1 MANTI
6 RTVAVLGSSGTV
18 GSLTGGVI
26 AQQGIKVYFLSRTL
40 QGAKAGLKK
49 AIAQARAEVIS
60 RYVECGDYDHM
71 LEDALH
77 DSDLIIE
84 SVTEDLEVK
93 RNIFRMVERY
103 RRPDTIIGSTTSSL
117 PLNAI
122 AEGRSD
128 SFKKNFLSTHFYN
141 PPGKMLAC
149 EIAGT
154 EWTSPEIYNFMARFL
169 EKRLQRKIVHVNN
182 SPAFAGNRIAFLLF
196 NRITS
201 FVEEYGTEMIDY
213 LIGSYTGRLMPPL
226 ATIDLVGLDIHK
238 AIVRSLQEY
247 TNDHFHDTLILPD
260 YIDKMIEAGFIGNKA
275 GGGFYKKE
283 ESGKRLYYD
292 PETDEYI
299 PAIEPHVVFVE
310 KAKRLIHLGMYEE
323 AFGVIKTAKG
333 TEAEIVREIL
343 CTYVAYSYAL
353 VGEVTDPSQGI
364 EGIDKVM
371 CYGFNWAPP
380 STIVKMIGGNE
391 EMIRLLQ
398 ESGIAVPES
407 LSEQTALSG
416 NISNAGKYF
425 IAR

>member
-1 MANTI
+1 MVDSI
-6 RTVAVLGSSGTV
+6 KSVAILGASGTV
-18 GSLTGGVI
+18 GSLTGGLV
-26 AQQGIKVYFLSRTL
+26 AQQGIKVYFLSRTIS
-40 QGAKAGLKK
+40 GAKFGLKK
-49 AIAQARAEVIS
+49 AIAQARSEVIS
-60 RYVECGDYDHM
+60 RHIECGDYDYM
-71 LEDALH
+71 LETALQ

-84 SVTEDLEVK
+84 CITEDLQAK
-93 RNIFRMVERY
+93 ADIFKMVERY
-103 RRPDTIIGSTTSSL
+103 RRDKTIIGSTTSSL
-117 PLNAI
+117 PLDAI
-122 AEGRSD
+122 VEGRSE

-154 EWTSPEIYNFMARFL
+154 EWTSPEVYDFMAQFL
-169 EKRLQRKIVHVNN
+169 EKRLQRKIIHVNN
-182 SPAFAGNRIAFLLF
+182 CPAFAGNRIAFVLF

-201 FVEEYGTEMIDY
+201 FAQEYGTEMIDY

-238 AIVRSLQEY
+238 AIIKSLQKY
-247 TNDHFHDTLILPD
+247 TNDYFHDTLILPD

-283 ESGKRLYYD
+283 ESGKCLYYD

-299 PAIEPHVVFVE
+299 PAIDPHVVFVE

-323 AFGVIKTAKG
+323 AFDVIKTAKG
-333 TEAEIVREIL
+333 TEAEIVREVL

-353 VGEVTDPSQGI
+353 VGEVTDESQGI
-364 EGIDKVM
+364 KGIDKVM

-380 STIVKMIGGNE
+380 STIVKMMGGKE
-391 EMIRLLQ
+391 ETIRLLQ
-398 ESGIAVPES
+398 ESGIAVPKA
-407 LSEQTALSG
+407 LSEQTESPN
-416 NISNAGKYF
+416 NISNSGKYF